1 MKKKRSKLKNAWKR
15 VVRDPNGPFRM
26 RVVCDKT
33 KYTRKNKHKSA
44 RSSVG

>member
-1 MKKKRSKLKNAWKR
+1 MKSKDKKA
-15 VVRDPNGPFRM
+15 VRDPNGPFRM
-26 RVVCDKT
+26 QVIRDKT